1 MMFRSFVD
9 LVFILL
15 CAVVVILTQS
25 VPLKGLKADPTDVGD
40 GEANSIDSGVTEVLI
55 ISDDWIGLNG
65 ERFDALDVAV
75 RRLSSDPG
83 AITVVV
89 PEHADVSHH
98 RVIRAWWD
106 LKKTGR
112 HVELGV
118 RPESGASR
126 SS

>member
-9 LVFILL
+9 LVFIML

-25 VPLKGLKADPTDVGD
+25 VPLKGLKADPTDVGN
-40 GEANSIDSGVTEVLI
+40 GEAHSIDSGVTEILVV
-55 ISDDWIGLNG
+55 SDEWIGLNG
-65 ERFDALDVAV
+65 ERFEALEAAV
-75 RRLSSDPG
+75 EHLSSDSG
-83 AITVVV
+83 ATVVVV

-98 RVIRAWWD
+98 RVIRTWWD
-106 LKKTGR
+106 LKRTGR

-118 RPESGASR
+118 RPESGESR

>member
-9 LVFILL
+9 LVFIML

-40 GEANSIDSGVTEVLI
+40 GEAHSIDSGVTEILVV
-55 ISDDWIGLNG
+55 SDEWIGLNG
-65 ERFDALDVAV
+65 ARFDSIEAAMK
-75 RRLSSDPG
+75 RLSNESD
-83 AITVVV
+83 ATTVVV